1 MSVNVR
7 SDCICTCPV
16 SCRLVSSCPVFSCLV
31 VFLRDSG
38 RMFRVSLLR
47 CLVCLARSLFVFF
60 GLSAQC
66 HICLEDHFSREG
78 RERVCV
84 YFLSSCVVCCVLF
97 YNPCACTLFVF
108 GSGWSTVARLKLEG
122 IDGKSPSGAE
132 PAACEPAA
140 CERPVVVCVGGE
152 GGGEG
157 ERVSAS
163 IASPCVRSKRPRVYR
178 HQAHIFHTCGLG
190 AGTHA
195 DVLNV
200 HTEAF

>member
-1 MSVNVR
+1 MSVRTVYALVLSR
-7 SDCICTCPV
+7 VVLSRLVLSSLVLSCFCVTLVACFVFLCCVV
-16 SCRLVSSCPVFSCLV
+16 SCVWR
-31 VFLRDSG
+31 
-38 RMFRVSLLR
+38 
-47 CLVCLARSLFVFF
+47 
-60 GLSAQC
+60 GLSLC
-66 HICLEDHFSREG
+66 FSVCPHSVTFVWKTISLE
-78 RERVCV
+78 RERKGMCLFSVFVC
-84 YFLSSCVVCCVLF
+84 VCCVLF